1 MGVKNMALKLLFIL
15 FGVVL
20 VLWGIY
26 RMKTD
31 DAFVG
36 KNQKRKN
43 LFNLLILGQASGIGQ
58 FLSGILCIIL
68 GIVSFIIK

>member
-1 MGVKNMALKLLFIL
+1 MILKLLFIL
-15 FGVVL
+15 LGVVL
-20 VLWGIY
+20 VVWGIY

-36 KNQKRKN
+36 KKQTRKN

-58 FLSGILCIIL
+58 LLSGILCIIL